1 MTLWNEP
8 VFLNDNAHNSSGAD
22 AHKASGPDIKR
33 LFAGSAFFAEGTD
46 LALKR
51 GEHC

>member
-1 MTLWNEP
+1 MNL
-8 VFLNDNAHNSSGAD
+8 VFLKYNAHKSSGAD
-22 AHKASGPDIKR
+22 ARKASRPDTKR